1 MKSLAI
7 GDQVRLTMRAA
18 NMHQSYKVIDQAV
31 APDREPVDGIIF
43 AIRDISK
50 GTLVAST
57 EGDFDNYVI
66 EILFDRTFNPRYAD
80 YSNAPKTVDRPS
92 SAPRYIGVKK
102 ALKDAAEKGVFYSTS
117 NQELWADSPLVKH
130 LKGWKIIK
138 VRSNEI
144 ETMEIKKS
152 E

>member
-31 APDREPVDGIIF
+31 APEREPVDGLIF
-43 AIRDISK
+43 AIRNIK
-50 GTLVAST
+50 TGLLVAAT
-57 EGDFDNYVI
+57 DGDFDNFVI

-102 ALKDAAEKGVFYSTS
+102 ALKEAAEKGTLYSTS
-117 NQELWADSPLVKH
+117 NKELWQESPLAKH

-144 ETMEIKKS
+144 EMMEVKKA